1 MIFDM
6 IVVKPKHK
14 EKEKLTYIDRHNRD
28 SIHKNRRHLRRHIK
42 ARFDTSN
49 YELDRPLS
57 SWKYKKVIPLMK
69 DKLGGK

>member
-6 IVVKPKHK
+6 IVVKPKHI
-14 EKEKLTYIDRHNRD
+14 EKEKLSYIDTHNRD
-28 SIHKNRRHLRRHIK
+28 SIHKNRRHLRRHVK

-57 SWKYKKVIPLMK
+57 S
-69 DKLGGK
+69 